1 MAAVTMIER
10 SDYMDNLVILKG
22 NDVFTNSWVIAE
34 GTGNSHRAIKSIV
47 DKYSDDFKE
56 FGKLSCHSKWFEN
69 EKQKKVFSDN
79 SKGVN
84 REKTKIE
91 VILLNEPQATLLI
104 TYLRNTEQVRR
115 FKKNLVFEF
124 YRMRDFIREKQTPA
138 WQESRQTGITTRKKE
153 TDAIKRLC
161 EYATAQ
167 GSKHPER
174 LYTAYT
180 KLANKAAGIT
190 NRTTAT
196 SLQLSVLTVAES
208 IIAQTID
215 AGIEENK
222 PYKEIYQDC
231 KKKLAVLQ
239 GVGE

>member
-1 MAAVTMIER
+1 M
-10 SDYMDNLVILKG
+10 SY
-22 NDVFTNSWVIAE
+22 
-34 GTGNSHRAIKSIV
+34 
-47 DKYSDDFKE
+47 
-56 FGKLSCHSKWFEN
+56 HSKWFEN
-69 EKQKKVFSDN
+69 EKQKKIFSDN
-79 SKGVN
+79 SKGVS

-124 YRMRDFIREKQTPA
+124 DRMRDFIREKQTPA

-196 SLQLSVLTVAES
+196 NLQLSVLTVAES

-231 KKKLAVLQ
+231 KRKLAVLQ
-239 GVGE
+239 GVGK

>member
-1 MAAVTMIER
+1 MSKKPIER
-10 SDYMDNLVILKG
+10 SDNMDNLVILKG

-56 FGKLSCHSKWFEN
+56 FGKLSYHSKWFEN

-79 SKGVN
+79 SKGVS

-196 SLQLSVLTVAES
+196 NLQLSILTVAES

-231 KKKLAVLQ
+231 KRKLAVLQ
-239 GVGE
+239 GVGK

>member
-1 MAAVTMIER
+1 MNER
-10 SDYMDNLVILKG
+10 SDY
-22 NDVFTNSWVIAE
+22 
-34 GTGNSHRAIKSIV
+34 
-47 DKYSDDFKE
+47 
-56 FGKLSCHSKWFEN
+56 
-69 EKQKKVFSDN
+69 
-79 SKGVN
+79 
-84 REKTKIE
+84 
-91 VILLNEPQATLLI
+91 LNEHELVCIYNEIAVCDSLQVAEKFEKEHRHILRDVDELTAQNWAVKGLFKVSTYKANNGQKYRKFYMNRDGFTLLAMGFTGQKALEWKLQYI
-104 TYLRNTEQVRR
+104 NA
-115 FKKNLVFEF
+115 FN
-124 YRMRDFIREKQTPA
+124 RMENIIREKQSPA
-138 WQESRQTGITTRKKE
+138 WQESRRTGITARKTE

-167 GSKHPER
+167 GSRHPER

-215 AGIEENK
+215 FGVEGNK

-239 GVGE
+239 GVGK

>member
-1 MAAVTMIER
+1 MNEIICIRNETAVCDSLQVANNFGKRHKHVIRNIEK
-10 SDYMDNLVILKG
+10 I
-22 NDVFTNSWVIAE
+22 IAE
-34 GTGNSHRAIKSIV
+34 QPAQNWAR
-47 DKYSDDFKE
+47 
-56 FGKLSCHSKWFEN
+56 C
-69 EKQKKVFSDN
+69 
-79 SKGVN
+79 
-84 REKTKIE
+84 
-91 VILLNEPQATLLI
+91 
-104 TYLRNTEQVRR
+104 
-115 FKKNLVFEF
+115 FKKTTYADAKGEQRPMYYMNRDGFTFLVMGFTGQKANEWKWKYINAF
-124 YRMRDFIREKQTPA
+124 NRMESIIREKQTPA

-161 EYATAQ
+161 KYATMQ

-190 NRTTAT
+190 TRNAAT
-196 SLQLSVLTVAES
+196 SLQISILTVAES

-215 AGIEENK
+215 SGIEENK

-239 GVGE
+239 GVGK

>member
-1 MAAVTMIER
+1 MVGGVGMNER
-10 SDYMDNLVILKG
+10 SDY
-22 NDVFTNSWVIAE
+22 
-34 GTGNSHRAIKSIV
+34 
-47 DKYSDDFKE
+47 
-56 FGKLSCHSKWFEN
+56 
-69 EKQKKVFSDN
+69 
-79 SKGVN
+79 
-84 REKTKIE
+84 
-91 VILLNEPQATLLI
+91 LNELVYIHNEIAVCDSLQVAEKFEKEHRHILRDIDELTAQNWAVKGLFKVSTYKANNRQKYRKFYMNRDGFTLLAMGFTGQKALEWKLQYI
-104 TYLRNTEQVRR
+104 NA
-115 FKKNLVFEF
+115 FN
-124 YRMRDFIREKQTPA
+124 RMENIIREKQFPA
-138 WQESRQTGITTRKKE
+138 WQERRRTGITARKTE

-167 GSKHPER
+167 GSKHPEK

-196 SLQLSVLTVAES
+196 SLQISVLTVAES

-215 AGIEENK
+215 SGIEENK

>member
-1 MAAVTMIER
+1 MNDLVYIHHEIAVCDSLQVAETFEKRHKNVIRKIEQIIEEQPAQNCAR
-10 SDYMDNLVILKG
+10 C
-22 NDVFTNSWVIAE
+22 F
-34 GTGNSHRAIKSIV
+34 
-47 DKYSDDFKE
+47 
-56 FGKLSCHSKWFEN
+56 
-69 EKQKKVFSDN
+69 KKVFYTDA
-79 SKGVN
+79 KGEQRPMHYMN
-84 REKTKIE
+84 RDGFTFLVMGFTGQKA
-91 VILLNEPQATLLI
+91 NEWKWKYI
-104 TYLRNTEQVRR
+104 TAFN
-115 FKKNLVFEF
+115 
-124 YRMRDFIREKQTPA
+124 RMESIIREKQTPA
-138 WQESRQTGITTRKKE
+138 WQESRQTGIITRKKE

-196 SLQLSVLTVAES
+196 SLQLSVLTVTES

-231 KKKLAVLQ
+231 KRKLAVLQ

>member
-1 MAAVTMIER
+1 MSKKPIER
-10 SDYMDNLVILKG
+10 SDNMDNLVILKG

-56 FGKLSCHSKWFEN
+56 FGKLSYHSKWFEN
-69 EKQKKVFSDN
+69 EKQKKIFSDN
-79 SKGVN
+79 SKGVS

-180 KLANKAAGIT
+180 KLANKAAGLT

-196 SLQLSVLTVAES
+196 NLQLSVLTVAES

-231 KKKLAVLQ
+231 KRKLAVLQ
-239 GVGE
+239 GVGK

>member
-1 MAAVTMIER
+1 
-10 SDYMDNLVILKG
+10 MDNLVYIHHEIAVCDSLQVAEKFEKRHDKLLFEIERMYSGLIGEGCPQNGGDPLFLKSSYIHPQ
-22 NDVFTNSWVIAE
+22 NKQ
-34 GTGNSHRAIKSIV
+34 RYP
-47 DKYSDDFKE
+47 KYYMTRDGF
-56 FGKLSCHSKWFEN
+56 
-69 EKQKKVFSDN
+69 
-79 SKGVN
+79 
-84 REKTKIE
+84 
-91 VILLNEPQATLLI
+91 TLLAMGFTGQKALEWKLKYI
-104 TYLRNTEQVRR
+104 NA
-115 FKKNLVFEF
+115 FN
-124 YRMRDFIREKQTPA
+124 RMESIIREKQTPA

-190 NRTTAT
+190 TRNAAT
-196 SLQLSVLTVAES
+196 SLQISILTIAES

-215 AGIEENK
+215 SGIEKNK

-231 KKKLAVLQ
+231 KRKLAVLQ

>member
-1 MAAVTMIER
+1 MKER
-10 SDYMDNLVILKG
+10 SDYLNELVCIR
-22 NDVFTNSWVIAE
+22 NEIAVCDSLQVSE
-34 GTGNSHRAIKSIV
+34 K
-47 DKYSDDFKE
+47 
-56 FGKLSCHSKWFEN
+56 FGKGHRNILRDIDMLTAQNRAVKEMFEASTYKAN
-69 EKQKKVFSDN
+69 NGQKYRKYYMTRDGF
-79 SKGVN
+79 
-84 REKTKIE
+84 
-91 VILLNEPQATLLI
+91 TLLVMGFTGQKALEWKLQYI
-104 TYLRNTEQVRR
+104 NA
-115 FKKNLVFEF
+115 FN
-124 YRMRDFIREKQTPA
+124 RMENIIREKQSPA
-138 WQESRQTGITTRKKE
+138 WQERRRTGITARKTE

-167 GSKHPER
+167 GSKHPEK

-196 SLQLSVLTVAES
+196 SLQISVLTVAES

-215 AGIEENK
+215 SGIEENK

-239 GVGE
+239 GVGK

>member
-1 MAAVTMIER
+1 
-10 SDYMDNLVILKG
+10 MDNLVYIHHEIAVCDSLQVAEKFEKEHYHILRDIDSLTIQNWMVKEMFQSTTYKANNG
-22 NDVFTNSWVIAE
+22 Q
-34 GTGNSHRAIKSIV
+34 
-47 DKYSDDFKE
+47 KYRKFYMTRDGF
-56 FGKLSCHSKWFEN
+56 
-69 EKQKKVFSDN
+69 
-79 SKGVN
+79 
-84 REKTKIE
+84 
-91 VILLNEPQATLLI
+91 TLLAMGFTGQKALEWKLKYI
-104 TYLRNTEQVRR
+104 NA
-115 FKKNLVFEF
+115 FN
-124 YRMRDFIREKQTPA
+124 RMESIIREKQTPA

-161 EYATAQ
+161 KYATMQ

-190 NRTTAT
+190 TRTAAT
-196 SLQLSVLTVAES
+196 SLQLSILTVAES

-215 AGIEENK
+215 SGIEENK

-239 GVGE
+239 GVGV

>member
-1 MAAVTMIER
+1 MVGGVGMNER
-10 SDYMDNLVILKG
+10 SDY
-22 NDVFTNSWVIAE
+22 
-34 GTGNSHRAIKSIV
+34 
-47 DKYSDDFKE
+47 
-56 FGKLSCHSKWFEN
+56 
-69 EKQKKVFSDN
+69 
-79 SKGVN
+79 
-84 REKTKIE
+84 
-91 VILLNEPQATLLI
+91 LNEHELVCIYNEIAVCDSLQVAEKFEKEHRHILRDVDELTAQNWAVKGLFKVSTYKANNGQKYRKFYMNRDGFTLLAMGFTGQKALEWKLQYI
-104 TYLRNTEQVRR
+104 NA
-115 FKKNLVFEF
+115 FN
-124 YRMRDFIREKQTPA
+124 RMENIIREKQFPA
-138 WQESRQTGITTRKKE
+138 WQESRRTGITARKTE

-167 GSKHPER
+167 GSRHPER

-208 IIAQTID
+208 IIAQTVD
-215 AGIEENK
+215 FGVEGNK

-239 GVGE
+239 GVGK